1 MHGSSWSVRLA
12 PPATRAAQSSTTS
25 TGLGRAWAAAAVS
38 FTVVVLAALWGPT
51 PGDPTW
57 WMVAEMVLVAVLGLG
72 GALASAWFGEV
83 ARRRGRDLALVA
95 LFVAGFLVLQA
106 SLRLVGTLGR
116 FYGWD
121 A

>member
-1 MHGSSWSVRLA
+1 MNGTRWSVRQPAGPVA
-12 PPATRAAQSSTTS
+12 PGTPEPARLGPAWRAAALSFVVVV
-25 TGLGRAWAAAAVS
+25 AAAV
-38 FTVVVLAALWGPT
+38 WGPT

-57 WMVAEMVLVAVLGLG
+57 WMVAELVLVAVLGLG
-72 GALASAWFGEV
+72 GAVTAAWFAEL

-95 LFVAGFLVLQA
+95 LFVAGFLGLQA

-121 A
+121 G

>member
-1 MHGSSWSVRLA
+1 MNSIRWSVQQVPPSVGPVASETVRL
-12 PPATRAAQSSTTS
+12 TQ
-25 TGLGRAWAAAAVS
+25 AWFAAAVS
-38 FTVVVLAALWGPT
+38 FVVVVAAAVWGPT

-57 WMVAEMVLVAVLGLG
+57 WMVVELALVAVFGLG
-72 GALASAWFGEV
+72 GAVTAAWFAEG

-95 LFVAGFLVLQA
+95 LFLAAFLALQA

>member
-1 MHGSSWSVRLA
+1 MNLTPASTA
-12 PPATRAAQSSTTS
+12 PWHPAASPRAAARE
-25 TGLGRAWAAAAVS
+25 LRRAWTAAAVS

-57 WMVAEMVLVAVLGLG
+57 WMAVELALVAVLGLG
-72 GALASAWFGEV
+72 GALAAAGFAEV
-83 ARRRGRDLALVA
+83 ARRRGRDLALVL

-106 SLRLVGTLGR
+106 SLRLVGTVGR

>member
-12 PPATRAAQSSTTS
+12 PPATGAEPSATTS
-25 TGLGRAWAAAAVS
+25 VGLGRAWAAAAVS
-38 FTVVVLAALWGPT
+38 FVVVVLAALWGPT

-57 WMVAEMVLVAVLGLG
+57 WMVAELVLVAVLGLG

-95 LFVAGFLVLQA
+95 LFVAGFLALQA

>member
-1 MHGSSWSVRLA
+1 MLGSSWSVRLA
-12 PPATRAAQSSTTS
+12 PPTTQAEQSSTASTS
-25 TGLGRAWAAAAVS
+25 LARSWAAAAVS
-38 FTVVVLAALWGPT
+38 FAVVVLAALWGPT

-57 WMVAEMVLVAVLGLG
+57 WMVAELMLVAILGLG

>member
-1 MHGSSWSVRLA
+1 MNGTRWSVRHA
-12 PPATRAAQSSTTS
+12 VPPAAPSTPAGPARLTRAWGAAALSFVVVV
-25 TGLGRAWAAAAVS
+25 AAAV
-38 FTVVVLAALWGPT
+38 WGPT

-57 WMVAEMVLVAVLGLG
+57 WMVAELALVAVLGLG
-72 GALASAWFGEV
+72 AALASAWLAES
-83 ARRRGRDLALVA
+83 ARRRGRDLALVV
-95 LFVAGFLVLQA
+95 LFLAGFLVLQA